1 MKSTSR
7 GSSAVVIG
15 GSIAGLLAARVLS
28 DHFDRVTI
36 VERDRYPE
44 RPAARAGV
52 VQSPHVHVLLARGL
66 QLVEGLLP
74 GIQAELQSAGAL
86 ILKGGEDI
94 AWLTPAGWGVRFRS
108 GIEILAFSRPLLDW
122 AVRRRVAEL
131 ANITIL
137 EGYDVT
143 GLLPT
148 GEGNRGAVARVGGV
162 ALRRRRVVPTDERD
176 TLLHADLVVDASGRS
191 SRTPDWLEALDL
203 PRPEETV
210 INGHLGYASRF
221 YQQPNDHD
229 GAQWKAIFV
238 QAAPP
243 ERTRAGLLFPVEGN
257 RWLLTLVGGDKDYPP
272 TDEAEFDAFAAS
284 LASPIIH
291 EAVRCAKP
299 LSSIS
304 GHRGTENRL
313 RHYERVDR
321 WPDGLLVIGDAA
333 CAFNPVYGQG
343 MTIAALEAAMLDEL
357 LAEGAAAPGFAR
369 RFQKRLANL
378 VELPWSLATS
388 EDFRYRQTTGP
399 APGLAT
405 RLKQRY
411 VGQVLALTTHDA
423 FVRQLWIEVFNMLRP
438 PSALVGPKVLLRVVK
453 QLVFGPPSSVDGA
466 GRPSVRY
473 STGMPRGA
481 RVSR

>member
-1 MKSTSR
+1 MKSTKKSM
-7 GSSAVVIG
+7 AVVVG

-36 VERDRYPE
+36 VERDRYPDT
-44 RPAARAGV
+44 PAARAGV
-52 VQSPHVHVLLARGL
+52 VQSPHLHVLLARGL
-66 QLVEGLLP
+66 QIFEGFFP
-74 GIQAELQSAGAL
+74 GIRAELEAAGAPVV
-86 ILKGGEDI
+86 KGAEDI

-108 GIEILAFSRPLLDW
+108 NVEVLAFSRPLLDW
-122 AVRRRVAEL
+122 TVRHRVAAIE
-131 ANITIL
+131 NVTIL

-148 GEGNRGAVARVGGV
+148 GAGDRVGGV
-162 ALRRRRVVPTDERD
+162 ALKRRRVVPTDERE

-191 SRTPDWLEALDL
+191 SRTPDWLEALDY

-210 INGHLGYASRF
+210 IDAHLGYASRF
-221 YQQPNDHD
+221 YQRPQDHD
-229 GAQWKAIFV
+229 GSHWKGVFV

-243 ERTRAGLLFPVEGN
+243 ERTRGGLLFPVEGD
-257 RWLLTLVGGDKDYPP
+257 RWLLTIIGGDKDYPP
-272 TDEAEFDAFAAS
+272 TDEAGFDAFTAS
-284 LASPIIH
+284 LASPVIH

-299 LSSIS
+299 LSSIAA
-304 GHRGTENRL
+304 HRGTQNRL
-313 RHYERVDR
+313 RHYERAAR

-369 RFQKRLANL
+369 GFQRRLAKI

-388 EDFRYRQTTGP
+388 EDFRYRHTTGP
-399 APGLAT
+399 APGLAS

-411 VGQVLALTTHDA
+411 VGQVLALTTHDT
-423 FVRQLWIEVFNMLRP
+423 FVRKLWIEVFNMLRP
-438 PSALVGPKVLLRVVK
+438 PTALVGPKVLLRVVK
-453 QLVFGPPSSVDGA
+453 QLVFGRPSSVDGA